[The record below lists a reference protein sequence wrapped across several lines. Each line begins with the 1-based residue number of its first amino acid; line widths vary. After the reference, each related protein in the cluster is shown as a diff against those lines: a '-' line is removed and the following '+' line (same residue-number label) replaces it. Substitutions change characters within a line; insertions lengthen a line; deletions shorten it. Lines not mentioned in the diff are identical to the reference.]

1 MHEDIPIV
9 DFSNDDVSSL
19 AKQIHHACTRSG
31 FFYATGIPDVLEN
44 ANIARGKVAEFFKL
58 RLDIKMQSFDV
69 KKGYIP
75 MNGAENAVRK
85 PEFHEKFSCG
95 RLSESYDASEDPYY
109 DPKASIFFDSE
120 NMFPVDIDGFEKA
133 YSSLYREMERFSE
146 RLLRVFA
153 ISLNMK
159 ENELEYFVENSRK
172 HVTNLVAL
180 RYDVSKAKRT
190 LIIGEEDDEKR
201 LLVRPHTDPT
211 DFTCLFFDDNDG
223 PNGLQILVEGEGNYW
238 IDVPKV
244 PNGML
249 VNVGDILMAWT
260 NGEYKSSRHRVVLN
274 SKDSSNEEE
283 DEEDGKESQ
292 SRLSLV
298 WFHCPNYD
306 ALIDSREVEA
316 KRIGSSSTP
325 NNTPP
330 KYAPFL
336 CKDRTHF
343 QQTERT
349 RQGLKDRQLTSD
361 VDSSVRG
368 LDMENVTRRKSQ
380 PRRLTDRAL
389 D

>member
-1 MHEDIPIV
+1 M
-9 DFSNDDVSSL
+9 
-19 AKQIHHACTRSG
+19 
-31 FFYATGIPDVLEN
+31 LEN

-180 RYDVSKAKRT
+180 RYDVNKAKRT
-190 LIIGEEDDEKR
+190 L
-201 LLVRPHTDPT
+201 
-211 DFTCLFFDDNDG
+211 
-223 PNGLQILVEGEGNYW
+223 
-238 IDVPKV
+238 
-244 PNGML
+244 
-249 VNVGDILMAWT
+249 
-260 NGEYKSSRHRVVLN
+260 LN
-274 SKDSSNEEE
+274 SG
-283 DEEDGKESQ
+283 EDGRREAFTRATTHRSD
-292 SRLSLV
+292 RFYVLV
-298 WFHCPNYD
+298 F
-306 ALIDSREVEA
+306 
-316 KRIGSSSTP
+316 
-325 NNTPP
+325 
-330 KYAPFL
+330 
-336 CKDRTHF
+336 
-343 QQTERT
+343 
-349 RQGLKDRQLTSD
+349 
-361 VDSSVRG
+361 
-368 LDMENVTRRKSQ
+368 
-380 PRRLTDRAL
+380 
-389 D
+389 